1 MNQRINIVCSLLV
14 LFCLISMYIPVI
26 APSYPADEYHPA
38 NGSYEA
44 DYYYNGDAYLAKR
57 FWSITDY
64 VFAGASQVARILIS
78 LTQAMLVVR
87 AWLIVSGQAERKKE
101 IAAGVV
107 TLGVVG
113 FFLVKM
119 MLSMWSCRWAVL
131 VVMVLLLVTSIV
143 MSAFVEHTAPRFMG
157 PRKPGKAGE
166 AKPEAGKPEEANPK
180 AGKARKA
187 G

>member
-14 LFCLISMYIPVI
+14 LFCMISMYIPVI
-26 APSYPADEYHPA
+26 APMYPADEYHPA
-38 NGSYEA
+38 SDSYEA
-44 DYYYNGDAYLAKR
+44 EYYYNGDAYLAKR

-64 VFAGASQVARILIS
+64 VFGGGSQVARVVIS

-87 AWLIVSGQAERKKE
+87 AWLIVSGQAEKRKE
-101 IAAGVV
+101 IIASVV

-113 FFLVKM
+113 YFIVRM
-119 MLSMWSCRWAVL
+119 MMSMWSCSWPVL

-143 MSAFVEHTAPRFMG
+143 MSAFVEHTAKGYFANRTG
-157 PRKPGKAGE
+157 KPGKAGE
-166 AKPEAGKPEEANPK
+166 VKPGAAQPA
-180 AGKARKA
+180 KARKA